1 MPAIEKI
8 SIALPA
14 EMVGQI
20 KESVE
25 AGEYASSSEAV
36 RDALRDWNEKRT
48 LRRQGMKA
56 LRKMW
61 RQAVE
66 DRSPGVEPAKVL
78 DRLEAKYRA
87 MAGSAE
93 R

>member
-14 EMVGQI
+14 EMVSQI

-36 RDALRDWNEKRT
+36 RDALRAWTHKRA
-48 LRRQGMKA
+48 LRQQGMKA

-61 RQAVE
+61 RQAIE

-78 DRLEAKYRA
+78 DQLEAKYQA
-87 MAGSAE
+87 MAAA
-93 R
+93 RDR